1 MAEEEGYDKDSAA
14 RELDPNRSG
23 VSNQDVGWLARGNSL
38 RSKDKGTRTRNR
50 STSLPTQHSPRSSI
64 SEPSLAPIKSG
75 GSPRVPS
82 PPPEEKKKLSDEY
95 LENGV
100 RCSQDD
106 NGLISKPLSNK
117 RPVILTNSPPMS
129 SAEFPPATK
138 ATSGGS
144 TVQRKPSWFQ
154 SLSSKFHH
162 SDQQQQQQQQPQ
174 SAENAPTPAPPKL
187 NTDNAISEGSCQ
199 SPGRR
204 PSDTSTASVQRG
216 GSLMTRLRR
225 LSRTSTSNLAGSPTA
240 VASPTASTSSVNR
253 SSSEDKTDHRVV
265 LNKNPTKKE
274 YKVPELEGVLPKR
287 VMFSE
292 DVFKNDP
299 PQQIPS
305 RNPKKGNIEVS
316 PNGEISRRSSNV
328 CSLSPLNLSSS
339 PTQTHYVLPKNY
351 ASTAHQASL
360 TAHESAIRIANALRS
375 GPGSGLGGGRLR
387 DKFLP
392 SSHSNASNDPL
403 DEDTDDDEA
412 SATVQGNFDVKNVAE
427 VDKPMTPKGG
437 FDTTN
442 KTEEEATSTTSA
454 NSSSTAV
461 SRPHNLED
469 IYTRCCHLR
478 EILPIPATLK
488 QVKGHKAPMDMIRLM
503 NPKPTLIEI
512 LSFSDFLNI
521 VPIQMIV
528 LDNCSLSNEMLEILF
543 SSIRN
548 APALFK
554 LSLRNVI
561 MEDEGWKYFCSF
573 LCENQSLM
581 TLDLSIQTDAK
592 RCKLKPSA
600 NRSNVDWRLFTKA
613 LVSRGGI
620 QELMLNGCMVP
631 EAELDNMIMEACPR
645 TRKLGLALNGLQC
658 EDMDVL
664 CRWISQPSTTCEGLD
679 LGGNDLGSCVARI
692 TEFVSQSKDLMFLS
706 LNSTNLRDC
715 DEAEALLNELCK
727 LPQLR
732 YLDLSSNAD
741 LFPGFTKPLASKLP
755 EFEDLRR
762 IHLDSCNLSSDS
774 TVQLAESFSLC
785 PRLVYI
791 SLLNN
796 REIEGTA
803 AAALVMA
810 VDMSS
815 TIYTLEVDSDLI
827 QPTVK
832 KRLAHF
838 CLVNME
844 HIIKGKLCK
853 PRDGEKE
860 ADLDERELFESG
872 NELAKAVGEILQ
884 GNNDPDDLNCSK
896 VTDAMIRRART
907 IRQWVQ
913 NSLDKL
919 LSRKGDKGGLDPQSK
934 ESLIR
939 LIFLDGNLEKV
950 LDMYD
955 KSMEKRASTTDRSL
969 VGQMHEKTKSLANGI
984 GAATMDQADNTELQI
999 APIEENKTSISRR
1012 SSSASLQA
1020 RAQEKEEG
1028 EVHKLGTFITKHRQH
1043 EDPEMDPDH
1052 AQQVL
1057 PSGEQLR
1064 EAILAAKGSQSIHT
1078 LIEKVK
1084 QLHKPELEKI
1094 LGEVETL
1101 GSKSS
1106 ENASSDDPEQ
1116 DSNEEVDEEVLDTVI
1131 NDLTKVLSRQ

>member
-1 MAEEEGYDKDSAA
+1 MYSQTLFFVA
-14 RELDPNRSG
+14 
-23 VSNQDVGWLARGNSL
+23 
-38 RSKDKGTRTRNR
+38 GTRTRNR
-50 STSLPTQHSPRSSI
+50 STSLPSQHSPRSSI

-82 PPPEEKKKLSDEY
+82 PPPPEEEGGKGSDEY

-100 RCSQDD
+100 RCSRDD

-129 SAEFPPATK
+129 SAEFPPAGK
-138 ATSGGS
+138 AGSGH
-144 TVQRKPSWFQ
+144 TVQRRPSWFQ

-162 SDQQQQQQQQPQ
+162 SDQQQQQQQPEVE
-174 SAENAPTPAPPKL
+174 SADDAPTPVPPKL
-187 NTDNAISEGSCQ
+187 NTDNVTSEGSCS
-199 SPGRR
+199 SPVGGRR
-204 PSDTSTASVQRG
+204 PSDASTASVQRG

-225 LSRTSTSNLAGSPTA
+225 LSRTSTSNLAGSPT

-253 SSSEDKTDHRVV
+253 SSSEDKADARVV
-265 LNKNPTKKE
+265 LNKNPTRRE
-274 YKVPELEGVLPKR
+274 YKLPELEGVLPKR

-305 RNPKKGNIEVS
+305 RNPKKGNIEVGA
-316 PNGEISRRSSNV
+316 NGEVKRRASNV
-328 CSLSPLNLSSS
+328 CSVSPLNLSSS
-339 PTQTHYVLPKNY
+339 PTQNHYTLPKNY

-375 GPGSGLGGGRLR
+375 GPGSGFGGGRLR

-392 SSHSNASNDPL
+392 SSHSNNTSSDPM
-403 DEDTDDDEA
+403 DGDTDDDDDDEAA
-412 SATVQGNFDVKNVAE
+412 SAQGNFDVNNVAE

-437 FDTTN
+437 FDTSGKN
-442 KTEEEATSTTSA
+442 NEAADTTSA
-454 NSSSTAV
+454 DSSSTAV

-521 VPIQMIV
+521 VPIQMVV
-528 LDNCSLSNEMLEILF
+528 LDNCSLSDEMLEILF

-554 LSLRNVI
+554 LSLRNVV
-561 MEDEGWKYFCSF
+561 MEGEGWKYFCSF

-592 RCKLKPSA
+592 RCKLKPGA
-600 NRSNVDWRLFTKA
+600 NRSIVDWKLFTRA
-613 LVSRGGI
+613 LVARGSI
-620 QELMLNGCMVP
+620 QELILNGCMVP
-631 EAELDNMIMEACPR
+631 EAELDNMIMEACLK

-658 EDMDVL
+658 EDMNVL
-664 CRWISQPSTTCEGLD
+664 CKWISLPSTTCEGLD
-679 LGGNDLGSCVARI
+679 LGGNDLGNCIGRI
-692 TEFVSQSKDLMFLS
+692 TEFVSKAKDLMFLS
-706 LNSTNLRDC
+706 LNSTSLRDC
-715 DEAEALLNELCK
+715 DEAEALLDGLCK
-727 LPQLR
+727 LANLR

-741 LFPGFTKPLASKLP
+741 LFPGFTKSLANKLP

-762 IHLDSCNLSSDS
+762 LHLDSCNLTSDS

-803 AAALVMA
+803 TAALVMA

-815 TIYTLEVDSDLI
+815 TIYTLEVDPDLI

-853 PRDGEKE
+853 PGDGEKE
-860 ADLDERELFESG
+860 ADLDEKELFESG

-919 LSRKGDKGGLDPQSK
+919 LSKKGDKGGLDPHSK

-969 VGQMHEKTKSLANGI
+969 VGQMHEKTKSLATGI
-984 GAATMDQADNTELQI
+984 GAGPMDHADNTELQI
-999 APIEENKTSISRR
+999 APIEENKTTISRR

-1064 EAILAAKGSQSIHT
+1064 EAILAAKGSQSIHN
-1078 LIEKVK
+1078 LIDKVK

-1101 GSKSS
+1101 GAKSS
-1106 ENASSDDPEQ
+1106 ENSSGDDAP

-1131 NDLTKVLSRQ
+1131 NDLTKVLSKQ